1 VVHRSYKNDLEKLSA
16 VCVAVRSQPIAPII
30 QTPGLHPPPLL
41 GFKFVGKRLPRF
53 AAGDSSPKDAVDI
66 AQLARL
72 WPL

>member
-1 VVHRSYKNDLEKLSA
+1 
-16 VCVAVRSQPIAPII
+16 VAVRSQPIAPII